1 MKVGHRPGAG
11 WHALG
16 VSATAEID
24 VWADVVGQRQAVA
37 HLSAAAEAPVH
48 AYLLVGPSGSGKRV
62 AARAFAALLLSADST
77 GEEAHRHVQL
87 ALAEKHPDLHIFEA
101 TTAQG
106 RIDVPTAKAIVAK
119 AARSPAEGN
128 RKVLVLEDFHLID
141 RFGAILLKYVEEP
154 PASTFFVILAEDVPP
169 ELVTIASRSVR
180 IDLGPVPLTAVVER
194 LVAEGI
200 APDQAREVAAAAAG
214 DLDRARL
221 LATDARFAVR
231 AAAFSAMPARLNG
244 TGARAAEMALEVKG
258 LIDDAQKVIDQRHE
272 QEAVELQERIER
284 YGQRGS
290 GKKELEDRHK
300 REVRRHRTAELR
312 FALATFAGVYRDA
325 LAVARHADQVVD
337 AIHRIEQAA
346 LALDRFPNESL
357 RLQALFA
364 QLPAVDR

>member
-1 MKVGHRPGAG
+1 MLISVPASS
-11 WHALG
+11 AL
-16 VSATAEID
+16 D
-24 VWADVVGQRQAVA
+24 VWGDVVGQPFAIAQ
-37 HLSAAAEAPVH
+37 LTAAAKAPVH
-48 AYLLVGPSGSGKRV
+48 SYLLVGPSGSGKRA

-77 GEEAHRHVQL
+77 GEDAERHVRL
-87 ALAEKHPDLHIFEA
+87 ALAETHPDLQVFEA

-119 AARSPAEGN
+119 AALSPAEGS

-180 IDLGPVPLTAVVER
+180 IDLGPVPLTAVVDR
-194 LVAEGI
+194 LVAEGVD
-200 APDQAREVAAAAAG
+200 PDQATSVAAASAG

-231 AAAFSAMPARLNG
+231 AEALHAMPSRLNG
-244 TGARAAEMALEVKG
+244 TGARAAEIALEMKA
-258 LIDDAQKVIDQRHE
+258 LIDDAQTVIDQRHE
-272 QEAVELQERIER
+272 QEAVDLQERIER

-290 GKKELEDRHK
+290 GSKDLEDRHK

-325 LAVARHADQVVD
+325 LAEARHADQIVD
-337 AIHRIEQAA
+337 AIHRIERAA
-346 LALDRFPNESL
+346 LALERFPNEALLLQSL
-357 RLQALFA
+357 LAL
-364 QLPAVDR
+364 LPALDR